1 MLGYEMAKTVHF
13 FSILG
18 IFISTGYSFA
28 LMNDESKAKK
38 IADNLQA
45 IFGVLIFASAFWLVS
60 VLELH
65 SNFPLWGKMKTAI
78 WLLLTILGI
87 LSTKKKYASRGL
99 FVVIFILGFLA
110 IAIAVFKPE
119 LV

>member
-1 MLGYEMAKTVHF
+1 MLGYEMAKTVHLI
-13 FSILG
+13 SIFG

-28 LMNDESKAKK
+28 LMNNESKAKK

-45 IFGVLIFASAFWLVS
+45 FFGILIFASAVWLAS
-60 VLELH
+60 VLDLN
-65 SNFPLWGKMKTAI
+65 SNFPLWGKVKTVI

-99 FVVIFILGFLA
+99 FGVIFILGFLA

-119 LV
+119 FV